1 MAAAAALSF
10 ELCQRMWDV
19 FRFFDPDGVKKR
31 GFLWTDDHAEKEIA
45 YSQSKTGKS
54 MTVPL
59 SKMIDG
65 ERILLFPTLEQE
77 LRLMPRTGLV
87 IVVDETSGHPLTFE
101 QMNKRHRKICHEA
114 SPPKK

>member
-31 GFLWTDDHAEKEIA
+31 GFLWTDYQAEKEIA

-59 SKMIDG
+59 SEMIDG
-65 ERILLFPTLEQE
+65 
-77 LRLMPRTGLV
+77 
-87 IVVDETSGHPLTFE
+87 SAS
-101 QMNKRHRKICHEA
+101 CC
-114 SPPKK
+114 SPPLSRSCALCRARDW